1 MTCPTLLSR
10 VPVFIVLHLL
20 ISLKGTTLV
29 GSQALCQEGQA
40 DEGSGCVTCP
50 TGKYQNQ
57 NDFTESCK
65 FCEAGKKFATKAT
78 ACVNC
83 LNGQYQEQNNQE
95 SASCA
100 KCFPGEYAFQAGL
113 AQCSL
118 CPVGWARNKSGAVLC
133 EGCTIG
139 LYTGCEGR
147 NKKHL
152 FFF

>member
-1 MTCPTLLSR
+1 MAKENAC
-10 VPVFIVLHLL
+10 
-20 ISLKGTTLV
+20 G
-29 GSQALCQEGQA
+29 ACE
-40 DEGSGCVTCP
+40 
-50 TGKYQNQ
+50 TGKFQELTQSIQY
-57 NDFTESCK
+57 TCK
-65 FCEAGKKFATKAT
+65 FCAAGKRFATKAT

-118 CPVGWARNKSGAVLC
+118 CPVGWAQNKSGAVLC

-152 FFF
+152 FFFLFGLLTFFLFF